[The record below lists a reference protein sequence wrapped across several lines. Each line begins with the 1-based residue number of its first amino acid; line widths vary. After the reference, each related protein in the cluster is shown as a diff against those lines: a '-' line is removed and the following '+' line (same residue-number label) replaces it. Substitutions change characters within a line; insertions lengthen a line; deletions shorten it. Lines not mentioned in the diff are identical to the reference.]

1 MKHTMIKSLTA
12 LSLVVG
18 LGISVPAVAYASS
31 TTTSSSSTTPTTPT
45 AWTLFRAQWKT
56 YVQGLE
62 AINATYHTSIATA
75 RATYK
80 AAMQVATTKAERQA
94 ALAALDASIEAALNV
109 RVAAITGAGS
119 PPPPPAGYN
128 GTAWVTSY
136 QGINETYRTAVA
148 AAQTTFSAAL
158 AAATTSEQRQ
168 AARGALETS
177 VGEATTAHANA
188 LTALGPPPAHPG
200 QPS

>member
-94 ALAALDASIEAALNV
+94 ALAA
-109 RVAAITGAGS
+109 
-119 PPPPPAGYN
+119 PPPAGYN